1 MFREAR
7 LSGVRGGKDQFKWD
21 DVKNDKDRTYYLGNT
36 VKASVGRWQEGR
48 DLTWYAKG
56 EKKNMTDAER
66 KEFMEQERRAIQE
79 VSSVMFE
86 FARCVMSQCAS
97 FASGMHWLAN
107 RQDHFVS
114 SLAAYG
120 CAPGRERSHD
130 GGIRVEAKTGQG

>member
-56 EKKNMTDAER
+56 ENKNMTDAER
-66 KEFMEQERRAIQE
+66 KEFMERERRAIQE
-79 VSSVMFE
+79 VLGCGF
-86 FARCVMSQCAS
+86 CVSDI
-97 FASGMHWLAN
+97 LP
-107 RQDHFVS
+107 DT
-114 SLAAYG
+114 SL
-120 CAPGRERSHD
+120 PIERSMRRMLPEK
-130 GGIRVEAKTGQG
+130 IAL